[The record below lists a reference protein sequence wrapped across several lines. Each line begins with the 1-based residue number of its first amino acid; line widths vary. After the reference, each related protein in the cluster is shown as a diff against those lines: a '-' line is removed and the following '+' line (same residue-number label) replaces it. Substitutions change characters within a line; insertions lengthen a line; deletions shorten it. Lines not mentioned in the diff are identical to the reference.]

1 MNDAMSAERRN
12 RAPYSRSV
20 IVRQVA
26 STIIPY
32 DSVSGSPAAVT
43 REQANRS
50 EGTKG
55 EALHKQCS
63 KILKLIKVSVE
74 SALNHRRFVSLKGA
88 TCEILHL
95 VHHTLILSST
105 INMFLKWSLV
115 EEEAR
120 LTV

>member
-1 MNDAMSAERRN
+1 MNDAVSAERCN
-12 RAPYSRSV
+12 RAPYSPSV

-32 DSVSGSPAAVT
+32 DLVSGSPAAVT
-43 REQANRS
+43 RAQANRL

-63 KILKLIKVSVE
+63 KILKLIKVSVV

-88 TCEILHL
+88 TWKILHL
-95 VHHTLILSST
+95 VHHTTAKQHNKYVSEVE
-105 INMFLKWSLV
+105 FGLKL
-115 EEEAR
+115 
-120 LTV
+120 LL